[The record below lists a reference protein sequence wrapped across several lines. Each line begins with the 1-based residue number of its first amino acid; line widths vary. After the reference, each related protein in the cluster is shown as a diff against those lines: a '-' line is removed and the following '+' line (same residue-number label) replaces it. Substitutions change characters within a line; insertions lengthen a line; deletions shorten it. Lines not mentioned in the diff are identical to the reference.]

1 MNPIVIIS
9 PNEALLKLHLP
20 VSGKSKLGLGTVQ
33 FGLDYGISN
42 EQGKTPFQEVID
54 ILSFSN
60 AHHIKVLDT
69 ASAYGESES
78 VLGRSGVK
86 QFDII
91 TKFLAKSADECTS
104 QMASSL
110 AKLNC
115 DHVYGFLSHNI
126 SQLIDNPS
134 IWSAM
139 LELKEQGKT
148 KKIGFS
154 FNSLSEIEDV
164 MKAGWIPDLIQIPFN
179 ILDYRFMD
187 IAKYFKAKGT
197 EIHSRSAFL
206 QGLFFCQPQNLSDH
220 FKDVKPFLQELQNYS
235 TNLAGDLLKYCTD
248 NPVIDKVIVGVNNL
262 PQLKEIIVGLENAVK
277 LELECPKLGESI
289 LAPYNWRS

>member
-1 MNPIVIIS
+1 M
-9 PNEALLKLHLP
+9 
-20 VSGKSKLGLGTVQ
+20 GLGTVQ

-42 EQGKTPFQEVID
+42 EHGKTPFQEVTD
-54 ILSFSN
+54 ILSF
-60 AHHIKVLDT
+60 AHSHQLKVLDT

-91 TKFLAKSADECTS
+91 TKFLAKSSEECTS
-104 QMASSL
+104 QMKNSL

-115 DHVYGFLSHNI
+115 DYVYGFLSHNI
-126 SQLIDNPS
+126 AQLIENPS

-139 LELKEQGKT
+139 VELREQGIT

-154 FNSLSEIEDV
+154 FNSLSEIEEV
-164 MKAGWIPDLIQIPFN
+164 MKTGWIPDLIQIPFN
-179 ILDYRFMD
+179 ILDNRFMD
-187 IAKYFKAKGT
+187 IAKFFKARGT
-197 EIHSRSAFL
+197 EVHSRSAYL

-220 FKDVKPFLQELQNYS
+220 FNDVKPFLKELQNYS
-235 TNLAGDLLKYCTD
+235 TNLVGDLLKYCTD

-262 PQLKEIIVGLENAVK
+262 LQLKEIIVGLENAVK